1 MKTVQLPKS
10 RATVVEDEQ
19 GFAPRAV
26 LVPVDFSALSD
37 AALERAAGI
46 ARQFGSE
53 LHLVHVVEPIIH
65 PVEYAIVPLE
75 MEEINVQQ
83 VKERRTRL
91 EALQEKLTAEGVD
104 CAIEVKL
111 GKPWHAIV
119 DYARRKKCDLIVVP
133 THGHTGPRHLLLGS
147 TAERVVQHAPC
158 AVLVVR

>member
-1 MKTVQLPKS
+1 MKTVRLPKG
-10 RATVVEDEQ
+10 RATWMEENK
-19 GFAPRAV
+19 GFAPQAV
-26 LVPVDFSALSD
+26 LVPVDFSPISD
-37 AALERAAGI
+37 AALARAAEI
-46 ARQFGSE
+46 AHQFGSK
-53 LHLVHVVEPIIH
+53 LHLVHTVEPIVH

-91 EALQEKLTAEGVD
+91 EAVQEQLVAEGLD

-111 GKPWHAIV
+111 GKPWQAIV
-119 DYARRKKCDLIVVP
+119 DYAKKAKCDLIVIP

-158 AVLVVR
+158 TVLVVR